1 MVTMSNLSK
10 KKEKNK
16 ITVAIVDDEPIT
28 RMDLR
33 EILQDA
39 GYVVVAEASDGFD
52 AIEICKKHRPDVVML
67 DIKLPHLDGL
77 TAAKA
82 IIKDNLA
89 DTVIMLTAYSDK
101 NFINE
106 AKETGV
112 AGYLVKPFDER
123 SLIPSIEVLVERSR
137 EFQRIRREAEK
148 AEQKL
153 QERTVV
159 ERAKGVIM
167 KARGISEEQ
176 AYVYIR
182 TLSQNKSLP
191 MKEIA
196 ELILSRSNTVQWQ
209 E

>member
-1 MVTMSNLSK
+1 MSNVKKNSK
-10 KKEKNK
+10 KNAV
-16 ITVAIVDDEPIT
+16 TVAIVDDEPIT

-33 EILQDA
+33 EILQGA
-39 GYVVVAEASDGFD
+39 GYEVVAEASDGFD
-52 AIEICKKHRPDVVML
+52 AIEICKKHRPDFVML

-77 TAAKA
+77 TAARA

-101 NFINE
+101 NFIDE

-137 EFQRIRREAEK
+137 EFQRLKAEAQKAEK
-148 AEQKL
+148 KL
-153 QERTVV
+153 QERTLI

-167 KARGISEEQ
+167 RGRGITEDQ
-176 AYVYIR
+176 AYVYMR

>member
-1 MVTMSNLSK
+1 MSNVKKNSK
-10 KKEKNK
+10 KNAV
-16 ITVAIVDDEPIT
+16 TVAIVDDEPIT

-33 EILQDA
+33 EILQGA
-39 GYVVVAEASDGFD
+39 GYEVVAEASDGFD
-52 AIEICKKHRPDVVML
+52 AIEICKKHRPALVML

-77 TAAKA
+77 TAARA

-101 NFINE
+101 NFIDE

-137 EFQRIRREAEK
+137 EFQRLKTEAQKAEK
-148 AEQKL
+148 KL
-153 QERTVV
+153 QERTLI

-167 KARGISEEQ
+167 RGRGITEDQS
-176 AYVYIR
+176 YVYMR